1 MASLSLQKI
10 KKVYPNEG
18 AKKVKKSKKAQP
30 EKKTNLLVTEEGVV
44 PKLFRKYPNLYGDLS
59 DCTALNA
66 LSRDPNYGARFLT
79 EFQDRLYFGTD
90 MTAPDMQVD
99 LDQLLLSWRQ
109 QGKIS
114 ETTFRKIAYDN
125 AAKLLDIH

>member
-44 PKLFRKYPNLYGDLS
+44 AVQEFDL
-59 DCTALNA
+59 
-66 LSRDPNYGARFLT
+66 
-79 EFQDRLYFGTD
+79 E
-90 MTAPDMQVD
+90 
-99 LDQLLLSWRQ
+99 
-109 QGKIS
+109 
-114 ETTFRKIAYDN
+114 IAEKNSSY
-125 AAKLLDIH
+125 L